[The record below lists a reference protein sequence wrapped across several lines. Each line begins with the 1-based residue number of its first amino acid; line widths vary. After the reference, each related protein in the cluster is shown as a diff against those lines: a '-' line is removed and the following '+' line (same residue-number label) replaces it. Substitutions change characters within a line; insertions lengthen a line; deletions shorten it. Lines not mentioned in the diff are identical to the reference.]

1 MRLERHVVSR
11 IVSELMNFFFSL
23 GARDFRADVSRSEEG
38 HEIFIESDYGTG
50 QGGKLKEMAR
60 LLRMPRAREME
71 EYSWSLSGDIS
82 TGQEIYLVGILTD
95 TVSVDH
101 DEEAERVKITLFRKW
116 N

>member
-1 MRLERHVVSR
+1 MRHERLVVSR
-11 IVSELMNFFFSL
+11 IVGELMNFFLHGRQGFP
-23 GARDFRADVSRSEEG
+23 GPGRQERRG
-38 HEIFIESDYGTG
+38 HEIVIESDYAGN
-50 QGGKLKEMAR
+50 QGSKLREMTR

-71 EYSWSLSGDIS
+71 QYSWSLSGDIS

-101 DEEAERVKITLFRKW
+101 DEQAGKVRIVLFRKW

>member
-23 GARDFRADVSRSEEG
+23 GARDFQAGVSRSEEG
-38 HEIFIESDYGTG
+38 HEIFIESDYGPG
-50 QGGKLKEMAR
+50 QGGKLREMAR

-101 DEEAERVKITLFRKW
+101 DEEAGKVRISLFRKW

>member
-1 MRLERHVVSR
+1 MRHERLVVSR
-11 IVSELMNFFFSL
+11 IVSELMNFFFSM
-23 GARDFRADVSRSEEG
+23 GAREFQSQVVRSDEG
-38 HEIFIESDYGTG
+38 HEIVIESDYAGS
-50 QGGKLKEMAR
+50 QGSKLREMTR

-95 TVSVDH
+95 TVSVEH
-101 DEEAERVKITLFRKW
+101 DEQAGKVRIVLFRKW

>member
-1 MRLERHVVSR
+1 MRHERLVVSR
-11 IVSELMNFFFSL
+11 IVSELMNFFFSM
-23 GARDFRADVSRSEEG
+23 GAREFQSRVTRSDEG
-38 HEIFIESDYGTG
+38 HEIVIESDYAGS
-50 QGGKLKEMAR
+50 QGSKLREMTR

-95 TVSVDH
+95 TVSVDL
-101 DEEAERVKITLFRKW
+101 DEEAGRVCITLFRKW

>member
-23 GARDFRADVSRSEEG
+23 GAREFQTRVSRFDEG
-38 HEIFIESDYGTG
+38 HEIVIESDYGPG
-50 QGGKLKEMAR
+50 QGGRLKEMAR

-101 DEEAERVKITLFRKW
+101 DEEAGRVRITLFRKW
-116 N
+116 S